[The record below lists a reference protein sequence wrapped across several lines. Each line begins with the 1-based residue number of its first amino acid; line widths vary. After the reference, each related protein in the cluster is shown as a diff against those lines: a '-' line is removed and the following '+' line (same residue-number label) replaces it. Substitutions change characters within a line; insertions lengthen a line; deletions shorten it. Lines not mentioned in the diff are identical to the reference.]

1 MGLLQ
6 SPLSDALLSPRLRY
20 LWYHSSLCWQE
31 SRTSW
36 GLNEIFK
43 LLWMGSR
50 TVCVI
55 HSPHPKRKKP
65 PSYVDGKWFPLSA
78 ETLGSM
84 EDPCKTAALLSL
96 GKSVEVPSLKEEWRG
111 STGYLH
117 LHWHPGDLCV
127 RARVPLA
134 EGTRACSRAVQLSH
148 SLQEVSSIV
157 LQARV
162 SFAAHTS
169 SCLTPLG
176 LCHCTDSQ
184 GKTPWICLSKCW
196 KWILSLLMIFSFSPC
211 ISVSKE

>member
-20 LWYHSSLCWQE
+20 LWYHSSLCWWE

-43 LLWMGSR
+43 LLWMRSR

-117 LHWHPGDLCV
+117 LHLGTSWGPVCPCPCAPCRGHQGLQPCCAAEPQSAGGVQHRAAGTGQLCCTHK
-127 RARVPLA
+127 L
-134 EGTRACSRAVQLSH
+134 LSH
-148 SLQEVSSIV
+148 S
-157 LQARV
+157 
-162 SFAAHTS
+162 FGT
-169 SCLTPLG
+169 
-176 LCHCTDSQ
+176 
-184 GKTPWICLSKCW
+184 
-196 KWILSLLMIFSFSPC
+196 LSLHRFTGENPMDLF
-211 ISVSKE
+211 K